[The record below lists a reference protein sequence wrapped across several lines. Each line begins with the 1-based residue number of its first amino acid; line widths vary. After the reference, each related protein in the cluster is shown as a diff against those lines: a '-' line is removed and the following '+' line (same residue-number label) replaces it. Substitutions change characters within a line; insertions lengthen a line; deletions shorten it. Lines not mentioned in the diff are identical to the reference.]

1 MVSESASQDQS
12 GSFFLLASLFDCS
25 SCNLFFFLSLSTD
38 IHTPC
43 HSHINQSTRV
53 FLAFGAFVAAIIFL
67 LVQDTTSTVR
77 LYAPTSGSVVV
88 LVTFIYYYSFS
99 YVLGTLVQF
108 SARPRHLSLSLD
120 ASRSPA
126 PRPPSSLSLPPHPR
140 QVCPCQVCPSLPSSS
155 LPLSPFVT
163 SALLSLRH
171 VSSSSACTLNVGSL
185 HLC

>member
-99 YVLGTLVQF
+99 PLQLEPRYNSSCVCQLEVGTDDDCGALLHCL
-108 SARPRHLSLSLD
+108 AYCD
-120 ASRSPA
+120 
-126 PRPPSSLSLPPHPR
+126 SSL
-140 QVCPCQVCPSLPSSS
+140 
-155 LPLSPFVT
+155 
-163 SALLSLRH
+163 
-171 VSSSSACTLNVGSL
+171 
-185 HLC
+185 